1 MEYEQVLYE
10 VRDDVGLISL
20 NRPERRNAWTPR
32 TDREKF
38 DAVTRA
44 NDDPGEMQRLIE
56 AYRTPEHREAVKAFL
71 EKRPPRF
78 R

>member
-32 TDREKF
+32 TDQEKF